1 VRRTCLYVTEHTPR
15 VFSQTLAFR
24 TGAGHDDGSDWR
36 PGLGLHDAGPAS
48 VVTPLC
54 VLGFDQRRRL
64 EIRSLHPGASL
75 EQVQDQTGFELGVSS
90 DLHETPAP
98 SERELEALER
108 VDPERIRLL
117 EFRDTRDAVLDK
129 LAGLG

>member
-1 VRRTCLYVTEHTPR
+1 
-15 VFSQTLAFR
+15 VFARTLAFR

-36 PGLGLHDAGPAS
+36 ARLGLHDAGPAS
-48 VVTPLC
+48 VITPLC

-75 EQVQDQTGFELGVSS
+75 DQVREQTGFELGVSPE
-90 DLHETPAP
+90 LHETPPP
-98 SERELEALER
+98 SEQELEALER
-108 VDPERIRLL
+108 VDPEHIRLL
-117 EFRDTRDAVLDK
+117 EFRDTRESVLDK